1 MMQAVSPD
9 QMIQPD
15 LKWRLKDGE
24 NQRVRK
30 ILLYLLH
37 VRRLLSTHSSV
48 K

>member
-1 MMQAVSPD
+1 MMQAVLPD

-15 LKWRLKDGE
+15 LKWRLKVGE

-37 VRRLLSTHSSV
+37 VCKLLSTYSNV

>member
-1 MMQAVSPD
+1 MMQEVLPG

-37 VRRLLSTHSSV
+37 VRSLLSTYSSV